1 MVEKATF
8 AKQHESGGWEDEF
21 GMIGPFKQGDGP
33 RTNPMPG
40 HPTGPD
46 LGTALPD
53 IVALAHDGST
63 IDIHADRAGRPAAV
77 VFYRSAV
84 W

>member
-1 MVEKATF
+1 MLEKETF

-21 GMIGPFKQGDGP
+21 GMIGPFQQGFGP
-33 RTNPMPG
+33 RTNPKPG

-46 LGTALPD
+46 LGQRLPD
-53 IVALAHDGST
+53 IVATAHDGAV
-63 IDIHADRAGRPAAV
+63 IDVHKARAGAAAVV